1 MVVTLWA
8 RLPLLEPPCVLKI
21 GKTWQSY
28 GPNMVQLK
36 SDVMKIT
43 IYRTRTLS
51 GLSPAFCTKNK
62 QKDYSEYIIK

>member
-43 IYRTRTLS
+43 YYIQDQHLVRFKSSILHQEQTK
-51 GLSPAFCTKNK
+51 GL
-62 QKDYSEYIIK
+62 Q